1 VSSERRSRGRGLEEL
16 YLCRWYREAERGES
30 DVEVLF
36 PFATDSLASLPTS
49 TMAAYPVS
57 SLGPASTPSLSPAKI
72 IASISPSP
80 RKSSSSN
87 SSLKL
92 LAILVFLAFFLLRL
106 FTFYLQHYCDP
117 TSSNLNYPSRPPSH
131 PTIGISLSRT
141 CSEAGYEPFEIDFR
155 HNPSEASPTWKRIPW
170 PKDSPWYDQEG
181 ALESGSWCK
190 RGGVEMDWEME
201 DWEVSSIPAIDV
213 RGRNANDADRSF
225 CLRSSLR
232 VLSQVPDASE
242 ISRIIVERMEHAS
255 AFLEKTVTRAVV
267 SVPSG
272 LFLFLS
278 SRALASLTDVFIPST
293 SSWPTPDWSFEI
305 LEHLRRD
312 LPSVLPSNLK
322 VSLQQHHISALQLLP
337 LPSPRW
343 ITRNNDT
350 WTSSI
355 LVVDAAKEWGN
366 TTLSL
371 LRMRD
376 DGYDVMGVRSLIA
389 DRGSYEEKLGTQIT
403 SWEPEE
409 LGRKLDVLL
418 SDVKVGRTRPA
429 RVGVD
434 VVSVPSFLLY
444 FDSIE
449 AWDTLPKA
457 GNFSLLSF
465 TSSRSS
471 SPAPITET
479 SLPSEPFS
487 NPFSPTTP
495 KPGSTPSTSLLKR
508 PSSEE
513 PLGRRCLGRL
523 GRVGETSVP

>member
-1 VSSERRSRGRGLEEL
+1 
-16 YLCRWYREAERGES
+16 
-30 DVEVLF
+30 
-36 PFATDSLASLPTS
+36 
-49 TMAAYPVS
+49 
-57 SLGPASTPSLSPAKI
+57 
-72 IASISPSP
+72 
-80 RKSSSSN
+80 
-87 SSLKL
+87 
-92 LAILVFLAFFLLRL
+92 
-106 FTFYLQHYCDP
+106 
-117 TSSNLNYPSRPPSH
+117 
-131 PTIGISLSRT
+131 
-141 CSEAGYEPFEIDFR
+141 
-155 HNPSEASPTWKRIPW
+155 
-170 PKDSPWYDQEG
+170 
-181 ALESGSWCK
+181 
-190 RGGVEMDWEME
+190 MDWEME
-201 DWEVSSIPAIDV
+201 DWEVSSIPEIDV

-293 SSWPTPDWSFEI
+293 SSWPTPDWPFEI

-322 VSLQQHHISALQLLP
+322 VSLQQHHISALRLLP

-343 ITRNNDT
+343 ITRDNDT

-366 TTLSL
+366 TTLIL

-434 VVSVPSFLLY
+434 VVSVPSFSPLLRL
-444 FDSIE
+444 DRGLGHSSKG
-449 AWDTLPKA
+449 WK
-457 GNFSLLSF
+457 LLSSF
-465 TSSRSS
+465 FHIVQIVLTSSHHRNL
-471 SPAPITET
+471 T
-479 SLPSEPFS
+479 SLRTVLESVFT
-487 NPFSPTTP
+487 NNT